1 MTQKEA
7 VLEYF
12 KTNKTL
18 TQLQAIDLFGA
29 TRLSDIVYKLKKDGY
44 RITTG
49 SRETINRYG
58 RKVTYG
64 VYTYKGR
71 WDEQQ
76 G

>member
-29 TRLSDIVYKLKKDGY
+29 TRLSDIVYKLKKEGH
-44 RITTG
+44 RITTDTK
-49 SRETINRYG
+49 ETINRYG
-58 RKVTYG
+58 HKVSYG

-76 G
+76 N